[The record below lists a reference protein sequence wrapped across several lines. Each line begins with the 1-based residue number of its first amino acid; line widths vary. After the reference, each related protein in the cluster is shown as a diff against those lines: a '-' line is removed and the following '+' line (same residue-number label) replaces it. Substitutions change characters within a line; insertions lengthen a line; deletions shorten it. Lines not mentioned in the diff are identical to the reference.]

1 MMINKINQQIK
12 ECTDHI
18 QLLKLN
24 NELIKEHIIFEINKN
39 LRTLRRGQLEK
50 IYSNSIKIKPIL

>member
-18 QLLKLN
+18 QLLKF
-24 NELIKEHIIFEINKN
+24 ELIKEHIIFEINKN
-39 LRTLRRGQLEK
+39 LRILSRCQLEK
-50 IYSNSIKIKPIL
+50 IYSNSTKIKPTL

>member
-18 QLLKLN
+18 QLLKLD

-39 LRTLRRGQLEK
+39 LRTLSRCQLEK
-50 IYSNSIKIKPIL
+50 IYSNSTKIKPTL